1 MESYQLVNCH
11 LVESNCFRLFSA
23 PLYFTYFF
31 AWSFYFLLKT
41 LATYLILNI
50 CLLFKKHNEQTQRAN
65 TTSKHSMS
73 QSMNISQRI
82 SEDKL
87 NLANFQVKD
96 YQIQLKE
103 AREDIEELHKQLKRF
118 RLAQRTASIR
128 IMKETQDLKNER
140 TELQNDNHT
149 MVAIIADKDYELN
162 SLRKVI
168 SDMSE
173 NLP

>member
-1 MESYQLVNCH
+1 
-11 LVESNCFRLFSA
+11 
-23 PLYFTYFF
+23 
-31 AWSFYFLLKT
+31 
-41 LATYLILNI
+41 
-50 CLLFKKHNEQTQRAN
+50 
-65 TTSKHSMS
+65 
-73 QSMNISQRI
+73 MNISQRI

-96 YQIQLKE
+96 YEIQLKE
-103 AREDIEELHKQLKRF
+103 AKDEIKELRQMLDRF

-140 TELQNDNHT
+140 TELQNENHT